1 MSPLSIGRV
10 TSRLAKH
17 SRACALQRDQTFS
30 LTCTAFRR
38 FRPKM
43 AVPTR
48 GDQVGFFLFTLDLF
62 ERVGRECRPALPLLV
77 LLVATAALSS
87 AAVCGSFP
95 GALGETVS
103 LLASASRG
111 WT

>member
-1 MSPLSIGRV
+1 MV
-10 TSRLAKH
+10 
-17 SRACALQRDQTFS
+17 
-30 LTCTAFRR
+30 
-38 FRPKM
+38 
-43 AVPTR
+43 VPTR
-48 GDQVGFFLFTLDLF
+48 GDQVGFFLFALDLF

-103 LLASASRG
+103 LLASANRG
-111 WT
+111 WTGTDSKLVGVAGARFPELAAAA